1 MNRKELV
8 DAIARE
14 TGLPRRNTELAV
26 RAFVNI
32 VSEELRKG
40 ERVQQNGFGSMEVSE
55 SAVQAGINPHTGETV
70 GIHSSAAPKFKA
82 GKALKDLVNGKK

>member
-14 TGLPRRNTELAV
+14 TGLPRRNAELAV

-40 ERVQQNGFGSMEVSE
+40 EQVQQKGFGSIEVSE
-55 SAVQAGINPHTGETV
+55 SAVHAGTDPETRET
-70 GIHSSAAPKFKA
+70 IETQSSVAPKFRA

>member
-14 TGLPRRNTELAV
+14 TGLPRRNAELAV

-55 SAVQAGINPHTGETV
+55 SAVQAGINPQTGETV
-70 GIHSSAAPKFKA
+70 GIHSSTAPKFKD

>member
-14 TGLPRRNTELAV
+14 TGLSRKNAEFAV
-26 RAFVNI
+26 RAFVDI

-40 ERVQQNGFGSMEVSE
+40 E
-55 SAVQAGINPHTGETV
+55 
-70 GIHSSAAPKFKA
+70 K
-82 GKALKDLVNGKK
+82 

>member
-14 TGLPRRNTELAV
+14 TGLPRRNAELAV

-40 ERVQQNGFGSMEVSE
+40 EQVQQNGFGSSEVSE
-55 SAVQAGINPHTGETV
+55 SAVHAGINPQTGETT
-70 GIHSSAAPKFKA
+70 GMHFLAAPKFKA

>member
-14 TGLPRRNTELAV
+14 TGLSRKNAELAV
-26 RAFVNI
+26 RAFVDI

-40 ERVQQNGFGSMEVSE
+40 ERVQISGFGSFEVSE
-55 SAVQAGINPHTGETV
+55 RAARAGINPKTGEA
-70 GIHSSAAPKFKA
+70 IEINSSTTPKFKA
-82 GKALKDLVNGKK
+82 GKVLKDLVNGKK

>member
-14 TGLPRRNTELAV
+14 TGLSRKNSELAV
-26 RAFVNI
+26 RAFVDI

-40 ERVQQNGFGSMEVSE
+40 ERVQLTGFGSFEVSE
-55 SAVQAGINPHTGETV
+55 RAGRAGINPQTGEPME
-70 GIHSSAAPKFKA
+70 IHSSMTPKFKA

>member
-14 TGLPRRNTELAV
+14 TGLSRKNDELAV
-26 RAFVNI
+26 RAFVDI

-40 ERVQQNGFGSMEVSE
+40 ERVQISGFGSFEVSE
-55 SAVQAGINPHTGETV
+55 RPARTGINPKTGEAIE
-70 GIHSSAAPKFKA
+70 IHSSLTPKFKA
-82 GKALKDLVNGKK
+82 GKSLKDLVNGKK